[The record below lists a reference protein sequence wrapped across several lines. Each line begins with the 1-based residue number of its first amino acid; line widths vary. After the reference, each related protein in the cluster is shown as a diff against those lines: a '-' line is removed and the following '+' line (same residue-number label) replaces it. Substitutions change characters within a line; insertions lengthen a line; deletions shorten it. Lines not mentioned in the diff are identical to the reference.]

1 VRARREPSGR
11 GKSPILASLVD
22 GSTGYPAIVPA
33 YPETALPATGA
44 LIDGKYRVD
53 RVLGEGGMGIVFQAT
68 HVRLGQRVAIKMLHP
83 TMLAKPEI
91 VERFER
97 EARAA
102 AQLRSP
108 NAVRVVDVD
117 VTPEH
122 LPYMV
127 MEFLDGHDLSVELES
142 RGRFSVPDAV
152 DCVLQACWA
161 MNEAHALGIVHRDL
175 KPSNLFLARE
185 GANTVVKV
193 LDFGISKMAATELDV
208 HVTSTLATMGTPLYM
223 SPEQIRST
231 KNVDARADVWSLGV
245 ILFELLAGRPPFT
258 GSAMAV
264 SAAIVADPPTSLRE
278 LQPGVPESLERVVLK
293 ALAKTPDARWPDVQ
307 SLAAALAPFAGGRV
321 SILPPGARER
331 IISSPSMASGPTL
344 AAPTP
349 GIRIS
354 PLARTEATA
363 PGTTPPPVITAGSW
377 ASQPAGTT
385 RPRRGRVAF
394 LAALATVP
402 LVAIAV
408 GAVVVLRSARS
419 TNDVSVAAAPSASQP
434 AAAPSAMAA
443 AAPAPVE
450 SVAASAVASVSG
462 APAVKA
468 PPLPRGRPVVAAPP
482 VAGPARTSPPPPA
495 APTTTANPVRL

>member
-1 VRARREPSGR
+1 
-11 GKSPILASLVD
+11 
-22 GSTGYPAIVPA
+22 VPA
-33 YPETALPATGA
+33 DPKAALPATGA

-83 TMLAKPEI
+83 QMLSKPEI

-102 AQLRSP
+102 AQLRST

-117 VTPEH
+117 VTPDH

-127 MEFLDGHDLSVELES
+127 MEFLDGHDLAAELQV
-142 RGRFSVPDAV
+142 RGKFNVPDAV
-152 DCVLQACWA
+152 DCVLQACAA

-185 GANTVVKV
+185 GAGTVVKV

-231 KNVDARADVWSLGV
+231 KSVDARADVWSLGV
-245 ILFELLAGRPPFT
+245 ILFELLSGRPPFT

-278 LQPGVPESLERVVLK
+278 LQPGVPESLEQVVLK

-321 SILPPGARER
+321 SILPSGARER
-331 IISSPSMASGPTL
+331 LTSSPSLASGPTL

-349 GIRIS
+349 GISVS
-354 PLARTEATA
+354 PMAHTEAAA
-363 PGTTPPPVITAGSW
+363 PGATPAPVITAGSW
-377 ASQPAGTT
+377 AAQPVGTTT

-394 LAALATVP
+394 LAALAAVP
-402 LVAIAV
+402 VVAIAV
-408 GAVVVLRSARS
+408 GAVVVLRPVRGANEGSI
-419 TNDVSVAAAPSASQP
+419 AAASIAAPP
-434 AAAPSAMAA
+434 AASSSALAA
-443 AAPAPVE
+443 TAAPAPAE
-450 SVAASAVASVSG
+450 SASSAAVAVASG

-468 PPLPRGRPVVAAPP
+468 SVVPRGRPVSTAPAVTAVKP
-482 VAGPARTSPPPPA
+482 TPQLPTAT
-495 APTTTANPVRL
+495 PTTPANPVRL

>member
-1 VRARREPSGR
+1 
-11 GKSPILASLVD
+11 
-22 GSTGYPAIVPA
+22 VPA
-33 YPETALPATGA
+33 DPETALPGTGA
-44 LIDGKYRVD
+44 LIDGKYRVE

-83 TMLAKPEI
+83 TMLSKPEI

-117 VTPEH
+117 VTAEH

-127 MEFLDGHDLSVELES
+127 MEFLDGHDLAVELGA
-142 RGRFSVPDAV
+142 RGRFRVPDAV
-152 DCVLQACWA
+152 DCVLQACRA

-185 GANTVVKV
+185 GASTVVKV

-264 SAAIVADPPTSLRE
+264 SAAIVADPPPSLRE
-278 LQPGVPESLERVVLK
+278 LQPEVPESLEQVVLK

-307 SLAAALAPFAGGRV
+307 SLAAALGPFAGGGV
-321 SILPPGARER
+321 SILPAGARER
-331 IISSPSMASGPTL
+331 VISSPSMASGPTL
-344 AAPTP
+344 AAATP
-349 GIRIS
+349 GVRVS
-354 PLARTEATA
+354 PLARTEAPA
-363 PGTTPPPVITAGSW
+363 PGTTPAPVITAGSW

-394 LAALATVP
+394 LAALAAVP

-408 GAVVVLRSARS
+408 GAVVALRPSRS
-419 TNDVSVAAAPSASQP
+419 TSDVPVAAAPSASQP
-434 AAAPSAMAA
+434 AAAPSVVAA
-443 AAPAPVE
+443 ATAAPAPAPAE
-450 SVAASAVASVSG
+450 SVATSAVAAVSG
-462 APAVKA
+462 APPAVK
-468 PPLPRGRPVVAAPP
+468 PPALPRGRPVVAAPP
-482 VAGPARTSPPPPA
+482 VAGPARTSPPPAA
-495 APTTTANPVRL
+495 APTTTANPIRL

>member
-1 VRARREPSGR
+1 M
-11 GKSPILASLVD
+11 
-22 GSTGYPAIVPA
+22 PADPKA
-33 YPETALPATGA
+33 ALPATGA

-83 TMLAKPEI
+83 QMLSKPEI

-102 AQLRSP
+102 AQLRST

-117 VTPEH
+117 VTPDH

-127 MEFLDGHDLSVELES
+127 MEFLDGHDLAAELQV
-142 RGRFSVPDAV
+142 RGKFNVPDAV
-152 DCVLQACWA
+152 DCVLQACAA

-185 GANTVVKV
+185 GTGTVVKV

-231 KNVDARADVWSLGV
+231 KSVDARADVWSLGV
-245 ILFELLAGRPPFT
+245 ILFELLSGRPPFT

-278 LQPGVPESLERVVLK
+278 LQPGVPESLEQVVLK

-321 SILPPGARER
+321 SILPSGARER
-331 IISSPSMASGPTL
+331 LTSSPSLVSGPTL

-349 GIRIS
+349 AIS
-354 PLARTEATA
+354 VSPMAHTEAA
-363 PGTTPPPVITAGSW
+363 VLGATPAPVITAGSW
-377 ASQPAGTT
+377 AAQPLGTTT
-385 RPRRGRVAF
+385 RPRRGRVTF
-394 LAALATVP
+394 LAALAAVP
-402 LVAIAV
+402 VVAIAV
-408 GAVVVLRSARS
+408 GAVVVLRPTSVVKDGSIAA
-419 TNDVSVAAAPSASQP
+419 TSVA
-434 AAAPSAMAA
+434 
-443 AAPAPVE
+443 E
-450 SVAASAVASVSG
+450 
-462 APAVKA
+462 
-468 PPLPRGRPVVAAPP
+468 
-482 VAGPARTSPPPPA
+482 
-495 APTTTANPVRL
+495 PTRA

>member
-1 VRARREPSGR
+1 M
-11 GKSPILASLVD
+11 
-22 GSTGYPAIVPA
+22 PAD
-33 YPETALPATGA
+33 PETALPGTGA
-44 LIDGKYRVD
+44 LIDGKYRVE

-83 TMLAKPEI
+83 TMLSKPEI

-117 VTPEH
+117 VTAEH

-127 MEFLDGHDLSVELES
+127 MEFLDGHDLAVELGA
-142 RGRFSVPDAV
+142 RGRFRVPDAV
-152 DCVLQACWA
+152 DCVLQACRA

-185 GANTVVKV
+185 GASTVVKV

-264 SAAIVADPPTSLRE
+264 SAAIVADPPPSLRE
-278 LQPGVPESLERVVLK
+278 LQPEVPESLEQVVLK

-307 SLAAALAPFAGGRV
+307 SLAAALGPFAGGGV
-321 SILPPGARER
+321 SILPAGARER
-331 IISSPSMASGPTL
+331 VISSPSMASGPTL
-344 AAPTP
+344 AAATP
-349 GIRIS
+349 GVRVS
-354 PLARTEATA
+354 PLARTEAPA
-363 PGTTPPPVITAGSW
+363 PGTTPAPVITAGSW

-394 LAALATVP
+394 LAALAAVP

-408 GAVVVLRSARS
+408 GAVVALRPSRS
-419 TNDVSVAAAPSASQP
+419 TSDVPVAAAPSASQP
-434 AAAPSAMAA
+434 AAAPSVVAA
-443 AAPAPVE
+443 ATAAPAPAPAE
-450 SVAASAVASVSG
+450 SVATSAVAAVSG
-462 APAVKA
+462 APPAVK
-468 PPLPRGRPVVAAPP
+468 PPALPRGRPVVAAPP
-482 VAGPARTSPPPPA
+482 VAGPARTSPPPAA
-495 APTTTANPVRL
+495 APTTTANPIRL